1 MKHVYRVLKGIWKDR
16 GERKTWL
23 GGEGFQETMWPH
35 PKASRERER
44 ERERETALQRD
55 PKAKTKKVTY
65 GDLEGRWWTRDWDGK
80 VNGAPKRLSLKK
92 GFTRDT
98 GRWPRVSGETV
109 AG

>member
-1 MKHVYRVLKGIWKDR
+1 MAWR
-16 GERKTWL
+16 GRFPGDYVATP
-23 GGEGFQETMWPH
+23 Q
-35 PKASRERER
+35 SIQR

-65 GDLEGRWWTRDWDGK
+65 GDLKGRWWTRDWDGK

>member
-1 MKHVYRVLKGIWKDR
+1 MRGRHGLAGKVSRRLCGHTPKH
-16 GERKTWL
+16 
-23 GGEGFQETMWPH
+23 P
-35 PKASRERER
+35 